1 MYSEEHEDPLY
12 TKLSKILE
20 LTSLIFGHYKDT
32 GQKERAHSLIVWVVS
47 ALQAVI
53 ENRQKLYIARPFT
66 PETVRLSYMRQRQMP
81 QAGIILYLRPL
92 RPVSFILARRSF
104 HKFYF
109 ILERKFAQI
118 TFHISILDPWLES
131 GQIQKLL
138 SHLLVKANRF
148 ILTIDGWLDEGLLDS
163 WMGKDANRLWE
174 SVVRYVYKK
183 RGLKFDIQGNESI
196 SR

>member
-1 MYSEEHEDPLY
+1 
-12 TKLSKILE
+12 
-20 LTSLIFGHYKDT
+20 
-32 GQKERAHSLIVWVVS
+32 
-47 ALQAVI
+47 
-53 ENRQKLYIARPFT
+53 
-66 PETVRLSYMRQRQMP
+66 MP

-109 ILERKFAQI
+109 TLKKRFAQI

-138 SHLLVKANRF
+138 SHLLVKANGF

-163 WMGKDANRLWE
+163 WMGKDANRE

-183 RGLKFDIQGNESI
+183 RGLKFEIQGNESI

>member
-66 PETVRLSYMRQRQMP
+66 PETVRLAYMR
-81 QAGIILYLRPL
+81 AK
-92 RPVSFILARRSF
+92 A
-104 HKFYF
+104 K
-109 ILERKFAQI
+109 EKKFAQI
-118 TFHISILDPWLES
+118 TLHISILDPWLES

-183 RGLKFDIQGNESI
+183 RG
-196 SR
+196 

>member
-1 MYSEEHEDPLY
+1 M
-12 TKLSKILE
+12 SKILE
-20 LTSLIFGHYKDT
+20 LTSLIFGHYKET

-47 ALQAVI
+47 ALQAVV

-66 PETVRLSYMRQRQMP
+66 PETVRLAYMRAKQMP

-92 RPVSFILARRSF
+92 RPVSFILAKRSF

-109 ILERKFAQI
+109 TLEKKFAQI
-118 TFHISILDPWLES
+118 TLHISTLDPWLES

-148 ILTIDGWLDEGLLDS
+148 ILTIDGWLEEGLLDS

-183 RGLKFDIQGNESI
+183 RGLKLEIQGNESI

>member
-20 LTSLIFGHYKDT
+20 LTSLIFGHYKET

-66 PETVRLSYMRQRQMP
+66 PETVRLAYMRAKANATSR
-81 QAGIILYLRPL
+81 
-92 RPVSFILARRSF
+92 
-104 HKFYF
+104 YF
-109 ILERKFAQI
+109 IYFTLEKKFAQI
-118 TFHISILDPWLES
+118 TLYISTLDPWLES

-183 RGLKFDIQGNESI
+183 RGLKLEIQGNESI

>member
-1 MYSEEHEDPLY
+1 
-12 TKLSKILE
+12 
-20 LTSLIFGHYKDT
+20 
-32 GQKERAHSLIVWVVS
+32 
-47 ALQAVI
+47 
-53 ENRQKLYIARPFT
+53 
-66 PETVRLSYMRQRQMP
+66 MP

-109 ILERKFAQI
+109 TLEKKFAQI
-118 TFHISILDPWLES
+118 TLHISTLDPWLES

-148 ILTIDGWLDEGLLDS
+148 ILTIDGWLDERLLDS

-183 RGLKFDIQGNESI
+183 RGLKLEIQGNESI

>member
-1 MYSEEHEDPLY
+1 
-12 TKLSKILE
+12 
-20 LTSLIFGHYKDT
+20 
-32 GQKERAHSLIVWVVS
+32 
-47 ALQAVI
+47 
-53 ENRQKLYIARPFT
+53 
-66 PETVRLSYMRQRQMP
+66 MP

-109 ILERKFAQI
+109 TLEKKFAQI
-118 TFHISILDPWLES
+118 TCHISILDP
-131 GQIQKLL
+131 
-138 SHLLVKANRF
+138 LVKANRF

-183 RGLKFDIQGNESI
+183 RGLKFDI
-196 SR
+196 

>member
-1 MYSEEHEDPLY
+1 
-12 TKLSKILE
+12 
-20 LTSLIFGHYKDT
+20 
-32 GQKERAHSLIVWVVS
+32 
-47 ALQAVI
+47 
-53 ENRQKLYIARPFT
+53 
-66 PETVRLSYMRQRQMP
+66 MP

-92 RPVSFILARRSF
+92 RPVSSILARRSF

-109 ILERKFAQI
+109 TLEKKFTQTI
-118 TFHISILDPWLES
+118 SHVSILDPWLES

-138 SHLLVKANRF
+138 SHLLVRANRF

-163 WMGKDANRLWE
+163 WMGKDANRLTE

-183 RGLKFDIQGNESI
+183 RGLRFDILGNESI

>member
-1 MYSEEHEDPLY
+1 MS
-12 TKLSKILE
+12 
-20 LTSLIFGHYKDT
+20 
-32 GQKERAHSLIVWVVS
+32 
-47 ALQAVI
+47 
-53 ENRQKLYIARPFT
+53 
-66 PETVRLSYMRQRQMP
+66 
-81 QAGIILYLRPL
+81 QAGIILYLRLL

-109 ILERKFAQI
+109 TLEKKFAQV
-118 TFHISILDPWLES
+118 TLHISILDPWLES

-138 SHLLVKANRF
+138 SYLLVKANRF
-148 ILTIDGWLDEGLLDS
+148 ILTIDGWIDEGLLDR

-183 RGLKFDIQGNESI
+183 RGLKFEIPGNESI

>member
-12 TKLSKILE
+12 TKLSKILK

-66 PETVRLSYMRQRQMP
+66 PETVRLAYM
-81 QAGIILYLRPL
+81 RPL
-92 RPVSFILARRSF
+92 RPVNFILARRSF

-109 ILERKFAQI
+109 TLEKKFAQI
-118 TFHISILDPWLES
+118 ISHISILDPWLES

-138 SHLLVKANRF
+138 SHLLVRANRF
-148 ILTIDGWLDEGLLDS
+148 ILTIDGWLDGGLLDS

-183 RGLKFDIQGNESI
+183 RGLKF
-196 SR
+196 

>member
-1 MYSEEHEDPLY
+1 
-12 TKLSKILE
+12 
-20 LTSLIFGHYKDT
+20 
-32 GQKERAHSLIVWVVS
+32 
-47 ALQAVI
+47 
-53 ENRQKLYIARPFT
+53 
-66 PETVRLSYMRQRQMP
+66 MP

-92 RPVSFILARRSF
+92 RPVSFILAKRSF

-109 ILERKFAQI
+109 TLEKKFAQI
-118 TFHISILDPWLES
+118 TLYISTLDPWLES

-148 ILTIDGWLDEGLLDS
+148 ILTIDRWLDEGLLDS

-183 RGLKFDIQGNESI
+183 RGLKLEIQGNESI

>member
-1 MYSEEHEDPLY
+1 M
-12 TKLSKILE
+12 
-20 LTSLIFGHYKDT
+20 TSLIFGHYRDT

-53 ENRQKLYIARPFT
+53 ENRQTLYIARPFT
-66 PETVRLSYMRQRQMP
+66 PETVRLAYMRAKAECHKP
-81 QAGIILYLRPL
+81 GIILYLRPL

-109 ILERKFAQI
+109 TLEKKFAQV
-118 TFHISILDPWLES
+118 TFHISMLDPWLES

-148 ILTIDGWLDEGLLDS
+148 ILTIDGWIDEGLLDS
-163 WMGKDANRLWE
+163 WMGKDASRLWE

-183 RGLKFDIQGNESI
+183 RGLKFEIQGNESI
-196 SR
+196 RQTKKLCQLLRYQKPIR

>member
-1 MYSEEHEDPLY
+1 
-12 TKLSKILE
+12 
-20 LTSLIFGHYKDT
+20 
-32 GQKERAHSLIVWVVS
+32 
-47 ALQAVI
+47 
-53 ENRQKLYIARPFT
+53 
-66 PETVRLSYMRQRQMP
+66 MP

-109 ILERKFAQI
+109 TLEKKFAQI

-183 RGLKFDIQGNESI
+183 RGLKFDIKGNESI

>member
-1 MYSEEHEDPLY
+1 M
-12 TKLSKILE
+12 
-20 LTSLIFGHYKDT
+20 
-32 GQKERAHSLIVWVVS
+32 
-47 ALQAVI
+47 
-53 ENRQKLYIARPFT
+53 
-66 PETVRLSYMRQRQMP
+66 
-81 QAGIILYLRPL
+81 
-92 RPVSFILARRSF
+92 ARRSF

-109 ILERKFAQI
+109 TLEKKFAQI
-118 TFHISILDPWLES
+118 TFDISILDPWLES

-183 RGLKFDIQGNESI
+183 RGLKLEIQGNESI